1 MRGSGRQKMRNAHRI
16 KHSEET
22 ISEFWRLYSL
32 GTPFKVIARQIDV
45 PYWSL
50 VEWQQ
55 LKSRVALNLKYRE
68 YWGIKGVA

>member
-1 MRGSGRQKMRNAHRI
+1 MRNAHRI

-32 GTPFKVIARQIDV
+32 GIPFKVIARQINV

-50 VEWQQ
+50 VAWQQ
-55 LKSRVALNLKYRE
+55 MKSRVALNMKYRE
-68 YWGIKGVA
+68 YWGVRGVA